1 MQLSPHHI
9 GLVASDLARSTAF
22 YEALG
27 FRITSDR
34 PAEDGSR
41 AIRFLELDDFSLELF
56 WYAEPADPAPAA
68 APAGKGQL
76 GFRHFALHTD
86 DLGGALAELKTLG
99 LVPADLEIRV
109 VPIGFKLVFLS
120 DPDGVEI
127 ELMQEA

>member
-1 MQLSPHHI
+1 MNLQPHHI
-9 GLVASDLARSTAF
+9 GLVVRDLARSTAF

-27 FRITSDR
+27 FRIASDL

-41 AIRFLELDDFSLELF
+41 AIRFLELEGFSLELF
-56 WYAEPADPAPAA
+56 WYAEPAEPQPAS
-68 APAGKGQL
+68 APAGNGQL
-76 GFRHFALHTD
+76 GFRHLALRTD
-86 DLGGALAELKTLG
+86 DLAAALAELKSLG
-99 LVPADLEIRV
+99 LVPADLKIRV